1 VASEEL
7 LAIALRQNDYKR
19 WQNDYLR

>member
-7 LAIALRQNDYKR
+7 QNIAMKRDDYKR